1 MAESLTASMVDS
13 IRSAA
18 KKLTGFPRRQFQA
31 EMAVKYCDGSA
42 RHAETVF
49 GWGRDTVK
57 KGLHELHTGERHPD
71 HFSARGRHKT
81 EDCFPEI
88 VQHIHALV
96 EPESQADPKFQTP
109 FAFTRVTAE
118 AVHQQLIIRF
128 GTRDGGPSIPAV
140 RPLRDILNRLGY
152 RLRRVRKT
160 KPQKKSP
167 RPTRSSRTCASST
180 DKRPATGKRFASRLT
195 ARRR

>member
-18 KKLTGFPRRQFQA
+18 KKMTGFRRRQFQA
-31 EMAVKYCDGSA
+31 EMSVKYCDGSA

-49 GWGRDTVK
+49 GWGREAVK
-57 KGLHELHTGERHPD
+57 KGLHELHTGERFRD

-81 EDCFPEI
+81 EDRFPELAQRI
-88 VQHIHALV
+88 DALV

-109 FAFTRVTAE
+109 FAFTRITAE
-118 AVHQQLIIRF
+118 ALHRQLTMQA
-128 GTRDGGPSIPAV
+128 GTLDDDLPIPAV
-140 RPLRDILNRLGY
+140 RTLRDILNRLGY

-160 KPQKKSP
+160 KPQKKFP
-167 RPTRSSRTCASST
+167 RPTRSSSTCVSFT
-180 DKRPATGKRFASRLT
+180 DRQPVTRKRFASRWIP
-195 ARRR
+195 RPR